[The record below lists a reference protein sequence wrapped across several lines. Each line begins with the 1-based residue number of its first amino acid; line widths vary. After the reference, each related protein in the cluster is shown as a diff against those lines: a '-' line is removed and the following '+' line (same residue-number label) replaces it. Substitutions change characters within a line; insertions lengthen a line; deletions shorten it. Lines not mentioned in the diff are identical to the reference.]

1 MMVLRRIKSLV
12 QGSALLFPIRLL
24 FWLVQAHRESRYM
37 AAVAPS
43 MGMAVLSVV
52 AELSNLAQAKDSS
65 TLFVLGNGASVN
77 TLRADDFLEIGQ
89 GVSVGV
95 NGWPVHPFVPDFYA
109 FEFWSHGTEPDR
121 ELEFLLELANRKRRS
136 GTKPRFFFLRPGS
149 QSCLRTVPE
158 IPVDVR
164 TRSAL
169 FGRGNFLSLGVRA
182 LRTDLYWLLLLLRC
196 FRAWWSVLPD
206 NGSSVIRLLCA
217 GVIAGFSRIVISG
230 VDLNGSS
237 YFWYEEQFVASHGD
251 FRARVERSAQDGLAT
266 NLTLDR
272 PFASYE
278 FIAVLA
284 DVAARFFG
292 TEILIAG
299 EGSSLTSALG
309 HYDFPARSKSGQPLE

>member
-1 MMVLRRIKSLV
+1 MLRRIKSLV
-12 QGSALLFPIRLL
+12 RASAVFSPIRLL
-24 FWLVQAHRESRYM
+24 LWLLRAHRESKYT
-37 AAVAPS
+37 AAIGPS
-43 MGMAVLSVV
+43 MGMATLSVV
-52 AELSNLAQAKDSS
+52 AELSNLAKAKGSS
-65 TLFVLGNGASVN
+65 TLFVLGNGSSVN
-77 TLRADDFLEIGQ
+77 TLSAEDYLEIGR

-109 FEFWSHGTEPDR
+109 FEFYSHGTEPDR
-121 ELEFLLELANRKRRS
+121 ELEFLLELANRKRRP
-136 GTKPRFFFLRPGS
+136 GTKPRFLFLRPSS
-149 QSCLRTVPE
+149 QSYPRTVPE
-158 IPVDVR
+158 IPLDVR
-164 TRSAL
+164 TRSSV
-169 FGRGNFLSLGVRA
+169 FGRGNFLSLGLRA
-182 LRTDLYWLLLLLRC
+182 LRTDLVGLLLLLRC
-196 FRAWWSVLPD
+196 FREWWKVLPD

-272 PFASYE
+272 PFSSYE
-278 FIAVLA
+278 FISVLA

-299 EGSSLTSALG
+299 EGSSLTAALG
-309 HYDFPARSKSGQPLE
+309 QYDFPVRYESGQLDK